1 MPKIEPAKPVTF
13 TTVNGQLGAEF
24 QKPLVLTS
32 PPMVTCFPKL
42 SQQALARDQDRGIN
56 TLDFS
61 LDLTMTGAREPQLDF
76 KAAIDGFD
84 DLLLEYVFAN
94 QAIMGKKGMTKD
106 QVEVMQKR
114 AFRSR
119 VNFKTSRV
127 YPDAMSCRTKGLR
140 ELTSMPVVDVNN
152 MQYVPDVVGNV
163 GGARLPRAVCEAEQ
177 LLRELLVA
185 CGRAAPRAH
194 GAQDGRA
201 GGRGERLPA
210 VEPGR
215 IPRVVFSVG
224 IL

>member
-1 MPKIEPAKPVTF
+1 MTKIEPAKLVTF

-61 LDLTMTGAREPQLDF
+61 LDLTMTGAREPQTDF
-76 KAAIDGFD
+76 KAVIDGFD

-127 YPDAMSCRTKGLR
+127 YPDAMSCRTRGLR
-140 ELTSMPVVDVNN
+140 ELASMPVVDVNN
-152 MQYVPDVVGNV
+152 MQYVPDVVGNDIVSVVLVYNGPYAKPNNFFGNSWSLV
-163 GGARLPRAVCEAEQ
+163 GVQRLGHMEPKM
-177 LLRELLVA
+177 
-185 CGRAAPRAH
+185 
-194 GAQDGRA
+194 
-201 GGRGERLPA
+201 
-210 VEPGR
+210 VEPAD
-215 IPRVVFSVG
+215 VG
-224 IL
+224 SAFQPWSPDAFPV

>member
-1 MPKIEPAKPVTF
+1 MPKIEPAKLVTF

-42 SQQALARDQDRGIN
+42 NQQALQRDQDRGIN

-76 KAAIDGFD
+76 KAVIDGFD

-140 ELTSMPVVDVNN
+140 DLTSMPVVDVNN
-152 MQYVPDVVGNV
+152 MQYVPDVVGNDIVSVVLVYNGPYAKPNNFFGNSWSLV
-163 GGARLPRAVCEAEQ
+163 GVQRLGHMEPKM
-177 LLRELLVA
+177 
-185 CGRAAPRAH
+185 
-194 GAQDGRA
+194 
-201 GGRGERLPA
+201 
-210 VEPGR
+210 VEPAD
-215 IPRVVFSVG
+215 VG
-224 IL
+224 SAFQPWSPDAFPV

>member
-1 MPKIEPAKPVTF
+1 MPKIEPAKLVTF

-42 SQQALARDQDRGIN
+42 NQPALARDQDRGIN

-61 LDLTMTGAREPQLDF
+61 LDLTMTGAKEPQLDF
-76 KAAIDGFD
+76 KAVIDGFD

-152 MQYVPDVVGNV
+152 MQYVPDVVGNDIVSVVLVYNGPYAKPNNFFGNSWSLV
-163 GGARLPRAVCEAEQ
+163 GVQRLGHMEPKM
-177 LLRELLVA
+177 
-185 CGRAAPRAH
+185 
-194 GAQDGRA
+194 
-201 GGRGERLPA
+201 
-210 VEPGR
+210 VEPAD
-215 IPRVVFSVG
+215 VG
-224 IL
+224 SAFQPWSPDAFPV

>member
-1 MPKIEPAKPVTF
+1 MPKIEPAKLVTF

-42 SQQALARDQDRGIN
+42 NQQALQRDQDRGIN

-76 KAAIDGFD
+76 KAVIDGFD

-152 MQYVPDVVGNV
+152 MQYVPDVVGNDIVSVVLVYNGPYAKPNNFFGNSWSLV
-163 GGARLPRAVCEAEQ
+163 GVQRLGHMEPKM
-177 LLRELLVA
+177 
-185 CGRAAPRAH
+185 
-194 GAQDGRA
+194 
-201 GGRGERLPA
+201 
-210 VEPGR
+210 VEPAD
-215 IPRVVFSVG
+215 VG
-224 IL
+224 SAFQPWSPDAFPV

>member
-1 MPKIEPAKPVTF
+1 MTKIEPAKLVTF

-42 SQQALARDQDRGIN
+42 NQQALARDQDRGIN

-140 ELTSMPVVDVNN
+140 DLTSMPVVDVNN
-152 MQYVPDVVGNV
+152 MQYVPDVVGNDIVSVVLLYNGPYAKPNNFFGNSWSLV
-163 GGARLPRAVCEAEQ
+163 GVQRLGHMEPKM
-177 LLRELLVA
+177 
-185 CGRAAPRAH
+185 
-194 GAQDGRA
+194 
-201 GGRGERLPA
+201 
-210 VEPGR
+210 VEPAD
-215 IPRVVFSVG
+215 VG
-224 IL
+224 SAFQPWSPDAFPV

>member
-1 MPKIEPAKPVTF
+1 MPKIEPAKLVTF

-42 SQQALARDQDRGIN
+42 NQQALARDQDRGIN

-140 ELTSMPVVDVNN
+140 DLTSMPVVDVNN
-152 MQYVPDVVGNV
+152 MQYVPDVVGNDIVSVVLVYNGPYAKPNNFFGNSWSLV
-163 GGARLPRAVCEAEQ
+163 GVQRLGHMEPKM
-177 LLRELLVA
+177 
-185 CGRAAPRAH
+185 
-194 GAQDGRA
+194 
-201 GGRGERLPA
+201 
-210 VEPGR
+210 VEPAD
-215 IPRVVFSVG
+215 VG
-224 IL
+224 SAFQPWSPDAFPV

>member
-1 MPKIEPAKPVTF
+1 MPKIEPAKLVTF

-42 SQQALARDQDRGIN
+42 NQQALARDQDRGIN
-56 TLDFS
+56 TLDYS

-152 MQYVPDVVGNV
+152 MQYVPDVVGNDIVSVVLVYNGPYAKPNNFFGNSWSLV
-163 GGARLPRAVCEAEQ
+163 GVQRLGHMEPKM
-177 LLRELLVA
+177 
-185 CGRAAPRAH
+185 
-194 GAQDGRA
+194 
-201 GGRGERLPA
+201 
-210 VEPGR
+210 VEPAD
-215 IPRVVFSVG
+215 VG
-224 IL
+224 SAVQPWSPDAFPV